1 MRTAAAVVIGYVI
14 FSLSAVAL
22 FQLTHRAPHTATSP
36 GFAAV
41 ATVYGMVFA
50 AIAGMVAQRLARR
63 MDLLAPVCVALIIA
77 LGATVSL
84 VATWREAAH
93 WSQWAAIFLM
103 APSSVVGG
111 FFGRIFSRRHS

>member
-14 FSLSAVAL
+14 FSISAVAL
-22 FQLTHRAPHTATSP
+22 FQLTHQPPHAATSA
-36 GFAAV
+36 GFAFV

-50 AIAGMVAQRLARR
+50 AVAGIVAQRVAHR
-63 MDLLAPVCVALIIA
+63 MDLLAPVCVALVIA

-93 WSQWAAIFLM
+93 WSQWTAISLM
-103 APSSVVGG
+103 APSAALGG
-111 FFGRIFSRRHS
+111 LAGRIFSRR